1 MKSLVAYK
9 SVSFGYDSVAPS
21 FSFKFLSVLFTQ
33 DAWSS
38 SCEVETAWGRLD
50 HREKCL
56 PLLSP
61 PPVAVYPFVCTAAD
75 YASTVAFGFQ
85 VNASPSSTPNHDNIF
100 GLLVLT
106 ATSMPFSGDWELP
119 TVLPHTILVQLG
131 FTGLPSSSPLSLS
144 YSVAWAP
151 RWTGA
156 PLEIL

>member
-61 PPVAVYPFVCTAAD
+61 PPVAVYLFVCTAAD
-75 YASTVAFGFQ
+75 HASTVAFGFQ

-119 TVLPHTILVQLG
+119 TVLPHTILYNWDLQCCPHPV
-131 FTGLPSSSPLSLS
+131 PSASLIL
-144 YSVAWAP
+144 W
-151 RWTGA
+151 
-156 PLEIL
+156 LEHHVGRELL